1 MAWAMRATAAHRPSR
16 DASSTASTQGAGDG
30 KGAFRNLQSDYLSR
44 KRGTQGRQI
53 VVARRIGRGGLR
65 AFQLSFEAQ
74 GVAHRLAGLGGASG
88 ERLEGCFG
96 SGFVGLGF
104 VQLLLSNEAGFHQRL
119 KALARVL
126 GVP

>member
-1 MAWAMRATAAHRPSR
+1 M
-16 DASSTASTQGAGDG
+16 AGDG
-30 KGAFRNLQSDYLSR
+30 KGVLRDLQPDHLAR
-44 KRGTQGRQI
+44 KRGAEGRQI
-53 VVARRIGRGGLR
+53 EVALGIGLRRFR

-96 SGFVGLGF
+96 SSFVRLGF
-104 VQLLLSNEAGFHQRL
+104 VQLLLSHETRFHQRL
-119 KALARVL
+119 KALACVL

>member
-1 MAWAMRATAAHRPSR
+1 MVHT
-16 DASSTASTQGAGDG
+16 
-30 KGAFRNLQSDYLSR
+30 
-44 KRGTQGRQI
+44 
-53 VVARRIGRGGLR
+53 VARSPTAIR
-65 AFQLSFEAQ
+65 
-74 GVAHRLAGLGGASG
+74 
-88 ERLEGCFG
+88 G